1 MRAIDLINK
10 LKAYSNSDE
19 NWKNAKVQAFTDY
32 KDQYLVLKKKSGD
45 RLFIHL
51 GEMK

>member
-10 LKAYSNSDE
+10 LKAYSNSED
-19 NWKNAKVQAFTDY
+19 WKNAEVQAFTDY
-32 KDQYLVLKKKSGD
+32 KDQYLVLKKKSED

-51 GEMK
+51 GEIK